1 METSNAQASDSLS
14 SLSQSMTTAVEKIS
28 PSIVA
33 VDARRRVPTSGVIWR
48 PDIIVSTNHTVRR
61 DEEITITTHDGRN
74 FPATLAGRDPS
85 TDLAVLRFDGGGGT
99 GGGGDDAL
107 ATTDAAATKVGN
119 LVLAVGRAHPS
130 RGVTASLGI
139 VSEAGGG
146 WRTWRGGE
154 IDRLIR
160 PDISI
165 FIGFSGGAL
174 VDAEGRVVG
183 VNTTGLARGA
193 ALTIPAATVNRVVD
207 HLLQHGRVARPYL
220 GVAMQPV
227 ALPDDLRSKY
237 NWPAATALMMLSVEP
252 NAAAGQAGITLG
264 DVLVAL
270 DGAAVA
276 DTDDVQAAL
285 GRSAVG
291 QTITATILR
300 GGERHEMTITLGE
313 RPSAKGK

>member
-1 METSNAQASDSLS
+1 METSNAQINDSLS
-14 SLSQSMTTAVEKIS
+14 SLSQSMTGAVEKIS

-61 DEEITITTHDGRN
+61 DEEITITTHDGRS

-85 TDLAVLRFDGGGGT
+85 TDLAVLRFDGSGGT

>member
-1 METSNAQASDSLS
+1 METSNAQMNDSLS
-14 SLSQSMTTAVEKIS
+14 SLSQSMTGAVEKIS

-61 DEEITITTHDGRN
+61 DEEITITTHDGRS

-99 GGGGDDAL
+99 GGGGGDAL